1 MATNEK
7 ADLLR
12 RLRRVEGQI
21 RGIGRMVEEEQLCT
35 DILMQ
40 VAAAKAALHQVG
52 VLILENHATLCM
64 ARGLSEGEPEEA
76 AREIAQ
82 VLKKFFS

>member
-1 MATNEK
+1 MSTNEK

-12 RLRRVEGQI
+12 RLKRIEGQV
-21 RGIGRMVEEEQLCT
+21 RGIGRMVEEEQTCT

-52 VLILENHATLCM
+52 VLILENHSKVCM
-64 ARGLSEGEPEEA
+64 TRALAEGNPEEA
-76 AREIAQ
+76 AQEIAK
-82 VLKKFFS
+82 VLKRFLG